1 MKTIMCAERRPHG
14 LGRGQRY
21 SSVFTKG
28 SRALLCTIACIS
40 LIVIA
45 LMFTGQSDAKID
57 PKTVVGL
64 WLLDDGS
71 GKVAKDS
78 SGKGNDGTLEGN
90 PKWVDGKFGKAL
102 QFTGETDY
110 VEVPGSDSLKINEQ
124 ITLVAWGYLEAM
136 EGGGDQYIDRGAHSS
151 KPNCY
156 GLYYHGG
163 RTGVEFML
171 GDGAARHDARAT
183 QLPATKQWQHV
194 AGTYDGESQKL
205 YYDGEIA
212 AENKEKFPFR
222 GDNDLPVIIGRGV
235 ERPQYAFNGTID
247 EVAVFNVPLT
257 ADDIKVIMTRGLS
270 EALGMT
276 AVSSEGK
283 LATTWGAIK
292 SW

>member
-1 MKTIMCAERRPHG
+1 MSTVNHEVEVMKMTR
-14 LGRGQRY
+14 
-21 SSVFTKG
+21 FTVVV
-28 SRALLCTIACIS
+28 IS
-40 LIVIA
+40 LIVIS
-45 LMFTGQSDAKID
+45 LMLAGVSNAKID
-57 PKTVVGL
+57 PKTVVGM
-64 WLLDDGS
+64 WLFDEGS

-90 PKWVDGKFGKAL
+90 PKWVDGNFGKAL
-102 QFTGETDY
+102 QFTGENDY
-110 VEVPGSDSLKINEQ
+110 VEVPSSDSLKINEQ
-124 ITLVAWGYLEAM
+124 ITLVAWGYIEALE
-136 EGGGDQYIDRGAHSS
+136 GSGDQWIDRGAHAN

-156 GLYYHGG
+156 GIYYRSEGYAQ
-163 RTGVEFML
+163 FML
-171 GDGAARHDARAT
+171 GDGAARRDANSVG
-183 QLPATKQWQHV
+183 PPETKQWVHV
-194 AGTYDGESQKL
+194 AGTYDGASQIL
-205 YYDGEIA
+205 YFDGEIA
-212 AENKEKFPFR
+212 GENKQAFPFR
-222 GDNDLPVIIGRGV
+222 GDNDRPVIIGGGV